1 MNRTE
6 ILSILRKYKRNHAGK
21 YGIIELGIFGSTAR
35 GDARVDS
42 DVDICI
48 KTNTPNPFFL
58 VHIKEDLEELI
69 SRHVDIVRIR
79 DRMNPYLRERIEKE
93 GRYV

>member
-1 MNRTE
+1 MDTRE
-6 ILSILRKYKRNHAGK
+6 IINILRKYKRDNAGK
-21 YGIIELGIFGSTAR
+21 YGILELGIFGSTAR
-35 GDARVDS
+35 GDTGIDN

-58 VHIKEDLEELI
+58 VHIKEDLEDLI
-69 SRHVDIVRIR
+69 HRHIDIIRVR
-79 DRMNPYLRERIEKE
+79 DKMNPHLHERIEKE

>member
-1 MNRTE
+1 MDTRE
-6 ILSILRKYKRNHAGK
+6 ILNILRKYKRDHAGK
-21 YGIIELGIFGSTAR
+21 YGILELGIFGSTAR
-35 GDARVDS
+35 GDTRIDS

-58 VHIKEDLEELI
+58 VHIKEDLEGLI
-69 SRHVDIVRIR
+69 QRHIDIIRVR
-79 DRMNPYLRERIEKE
+79 DRMNPHLRERIEKE

>member
-1 MNRTE
+1 MNSGE
-6 ILSILRKYKRNHAGK
+6 VLDILQKYKRNHAGK

-35 GDARVDS
+35 DDAGIES

-48 KTNTPNPFFL
+48 KLETPNPFFL
-58 VHIKEDLEELI
+58 VHIKEDLEGLI
-69 SRHVDIVRIR
+69 QRHVDIVRVR
-79 DRMNPYLRERIEKE
+79 DKMNPYLRERIEKE

>member
-6 ILSILRKYKRNHAGK
+6 ILSILRKYKRNNAGK

-35 GDARVDS
+35 GDAGFDS

-58 VHIKEDLEELI
+58 VHIKEDLEGLI
-69 SRHVDIVRIR
+69 NRHVDIVRVR